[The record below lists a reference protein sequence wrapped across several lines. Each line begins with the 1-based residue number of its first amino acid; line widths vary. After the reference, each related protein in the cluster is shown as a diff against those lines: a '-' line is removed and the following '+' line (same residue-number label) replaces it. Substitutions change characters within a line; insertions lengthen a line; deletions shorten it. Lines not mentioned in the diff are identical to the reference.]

1 MSVEIRDK
9 RFANVVG
16 SSLTFECLAD
26 NFLFT
31 EGPVWDAAQRRLIFS
46 DIPADTMYQ
55 WTRSKGVEEF
65 RKPSNKS
72 NGLTWDCEGR
82 LLSCEH
88 ATSRVTRLESN
99 GQLSVIASTY
109 NGRELN
115 SPNDIVV
122 KSDGAIYFTD
132 PTYGRIEYYGVP
144 REPQLG
150 FRAVYRLDPQGGE
163 LTLLADDFA
172 QPNGLCFSSD
182 EQSAV
187 RQRHR
192 ARAYP
197 GVRRTQRRHVSRRT
211 RFCSVD
217 RRRRGRAGRN
227 ENRQQRQPLLL
238 RSWRHPHFR
247 QLGELSRSD
256 PCSEAGSQLQ
266 LGRRRSRKPVYH
278 CKREPLPDRCSRS
291 GPTRATWRR
300 GDGDAVTAGLHGL
313 PAWSEFSLLGVI
325 RGAC

>member
-88 ATSRVTRLESN
+88 ATSRVTRLEAN

-109 NGRELN
+109 NGLELN

-182 EQSAV
+182 ERLMYV
-187 RQRHR
+187 ND
-192 ARAYP
+192 
-197 GVRRTQRRHVSRRT
+197 TE
-211 RFCSVD
+211 
-217 RRRRGRAGRN
+217 RGHIRV
-227 ENRQQRQPLLL
+227 
-238 RSWRHPHFR
+238 F
-247 QLGELSRSD
+247 D
-256 PCSEAGSQLQ
+256 
-266 LGRRRSRKPVYH
+266 V
-278 CKREPLPDRCSRS
+278 
-291 GPTRATWRR
+291 R
-300 GDGDAVTAGLHGL
+300 GDGTLAGGRVFAQLIGEGAGAPDGMKIDSNGNLYCCGPGGIHIFDSS
-313 PAWSEFSLLGVI
+313 ANCLGVI
-325 RGAC
+325 RVPKPAANFNWGGDDLGSLFITASASLYRIDVRVPGRRVQPGVAATATQ